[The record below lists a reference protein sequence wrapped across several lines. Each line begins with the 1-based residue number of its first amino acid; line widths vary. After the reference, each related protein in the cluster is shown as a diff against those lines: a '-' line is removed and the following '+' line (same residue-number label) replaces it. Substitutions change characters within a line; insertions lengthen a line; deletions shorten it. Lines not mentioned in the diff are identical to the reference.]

1 MPIAA
6 LVGIGATIVLC
17 GHRPKVVEV
26 LGRGALPGLGGMVDL
41 ILVIARDGH
50 GSTLFRTP
58 GGLVVEVKR
67 LFLCGAVGVVAQ
79 GEDRAG
85 VVTDE
90 GGSHLV
96 SVGKVRYI
104 PGPYQDRIILRRC
117 IVASE
122 NTAED
127 EGGHYQ

>member
-26 LGRGALPGLGGMVDL
+26 LGSVLVL
-41 ILVIARDGH
+41 ILVIARGGH
-50 GSTLFRTP
+50 GSALFRTP

-67 LFLCGAVGVVAQ
+67 LFVCGAVGVIAQ

-90 GGSHLV
+90 GGSPLV
-96 SVGKVRYI
+96 SVGEVRYI

-127 EGGHYQ
+127 ESGHYQR